1 MIRKLLLFVA
11 ALALTP
17 AMLAAQTAADY
28 ATHMQSLV
36 GQSFGILHIS
46 EVRSEGDV
54 LVVGMDGP
62 VGWRS
67 TMSPEQVTQEFIG
80 GFCRPSDG
88 NPNPAAFF
96 DGRISIRVDTTEA
109 GRDKQIGRAVDRCP

>member
-17 AMLAAQTAADY
+17 TMLAAQTAAQY
-28 ATHMQSLV
+28 AAGMQALV
-36 GQSFGILHIS
+36 GQRFGMLHIS

-62 VGWRS
+62 AGWRS
-67 TMSPEQVTQEFIG
+67 TLSPEQVTQEFVG

-96 DGRISIRVDTTEA
+96 DGRISLRVDTTEA
-109 GRDKQIGRAVDRCP
+109 GRDRQIGRAVDRCP

>member
-1 MIRKLLLFVA
+1 MVRKLLLFIA

-36 GQSFGILHIS
+36 GQAFGILHIS

-109 GRDKQIGRAVDRCP
+109 GRDRQIGRAVDRCP